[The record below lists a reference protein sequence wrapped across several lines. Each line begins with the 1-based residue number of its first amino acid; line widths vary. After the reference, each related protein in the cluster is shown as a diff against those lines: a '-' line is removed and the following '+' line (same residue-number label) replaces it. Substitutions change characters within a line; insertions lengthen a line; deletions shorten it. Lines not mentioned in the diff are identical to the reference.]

1 MKTYLK
7 IVIGVQLGVIVGGL
21 AVWAGTYIS
30 SGNLSDDHSPEV
42 CEQLALL
49 ARYSNILIPAKN
61 FNCEGVAF
69 TGSRATVGD
78 VMASMMN
85 SNLTSTRNQQSFE
98 CIENVCTLS
107 ISDCKPW
114 QSSEC
119 STRFLKYELDQQQKI
134 KPNSFNCI
142 DVP

>member
-7 IVIGVQLGVIVGGL
+7 IIIGVQLGVVAGGL
-21 AVWAGTYIS
+21 AVWAGTHAS
-30 SGNLSDDHSPEV
+30 SGSLLNDDSPEV
-42 CEQLALL
+42 REQLSLL
-49 ARYSNILIPAKN
+49 TRYSNIKISTN
-61 FNCEGVAF
+61 NYSCESIDFSGV
-69 TGSRATVGD
+69 RPTVGD

-85 SNLTSTRNQQSFE
+85 SNLSSTRNRQSFK
-98 CIENVCTLS
+98 CMDNICTLS

-119 STRFLKYELDQQQKI
+119 STRFLKYEVDQQQKI
-134 KPNSFNCI
+134 NPSSFNCI

>member
-7 IVIGVQLGVIVGGL
+7 IIIGVQLGVVAGGL
-21 AVWAGTYIS
+21 AVWAGTHAS
-30 SGNLSDDHSPEV
+30 SGSLLNDDSPGV
-42 CEQLALL
+42 REQLSLL
-49 ARYSNILIPAKN
+49 TRYSNIKISTN
-61 FNCEGVAF
+61 NYSCESIAF
-69 TGSRATVGD
+69 SGARPTVGD

-85 SNLTSTRNQQSFE
+85 SNLSSTRNRQSFE
-98 CIENVCTLS
+98 CMDNICTLS

-119 STRFLKYELDQQQKI
+119 STRFLKYEVDQQQKI
-134 KPNSFNCI
+134 NPSSFNCI